1 MRKRIQW
8 LSLVLILASAGLVCL
23 ATLLE
28 AVWIRAA
35 AEPIQDRK
43 GNRMEFNKP
52 LTVGLVWE
60 GIRRTKIPDIQRAT
74 NLRSILITTAAL
86 VGLFVMALS
95 WQQPKS
101 SLRVLFFLAQAL
113 IFYWGWVGLF
123 FGLCTLLSLFTPLKI
138 ASMDGEWL
146 AEGIPTLIAEGV
158 WIAASMAIAGLSFD
172 RASVRRPEPK
182 EETDG
187 ARR

>member
-8 LSLVLILASAGLVCL
+8 LSLVLILSSAGLVCL

-35 AEPIQDRK
+35 AEPIYDRK
-43 GNRMEFNKP
+43 GNCMEFNKP

-60 GIRRTKIPDIQRAT
+60 GFRRTKVLDVRRAT
-74 NLRSILITTAAL
+74 NLRSLLVITAAL
-86 VGLFVMALS
+86 VGLLVTALT
-95 WQQPKS
+95 WRQPTS
-101 SLRVLFFLAQAL
+101 SLRFAFFLAQAL

-123 FGLCTLLSLFTPLKI
+123 FGLCTVLSLFTPLKI
-138 ASMDGEWL
+138 SPLDGEWL
-146 AEGIPTLIAEGV
+146 AEGMPTLIAEGV
-158 WIAASMAIAGLSFD
+158 WVAASLIIAVLSFD
-172 RASVRRPEPK
+172 RGVLRRSDPK
-182 EETDG
+182 RETDD